1 MLFKICAVI
10 ASITVLFGKVYT
22 RNVDNTIESFVETE
36 QDTFEEKQE
45 ISKPNLPARLSV
57 FGEIADD
64 VWVTVCPY
72 DDSILPFTEV
82 FKLLGGTIAWT
93 DETHAELLYNGQ
105 TYHMILNGKDTILY
119 TGNDDI
125 YFMEVPGTPHPY
137 FEVLGREVFVEA
149 NRISSSFGFMG
160 TRIKIISDYENAMVY
175 IDYLQ

>member
-1 MLFKICAVI
+1 MLLKICAVI
-10 ASITVLFGKVYT
+10 ASITVLFSKVYT

-36 QDTFEEKQE
+36 QDTFVEEQE
-45 ISKPNLPARLSV
+45 ISKPNIPARLSV

-93 DETHAELLYNGQ
+93 DETHAELSYNEEAYYL
-105 TYHMILNGKDTILY
+105 TLDGKDSSLSKGAIDNYL
-119 TGNDDI
+119 I
-125 YFMEVPGTPHPY
+125 EAPGTRNPY
-137 FEVLGREVFVEA
+137 FKVLGRELYVEA
-149 NRISSSFGFMG
+149 NRIRILFKSMG
-160 TRIKIISDYENAMVY
+160 TKLKIIPDYENAMVY